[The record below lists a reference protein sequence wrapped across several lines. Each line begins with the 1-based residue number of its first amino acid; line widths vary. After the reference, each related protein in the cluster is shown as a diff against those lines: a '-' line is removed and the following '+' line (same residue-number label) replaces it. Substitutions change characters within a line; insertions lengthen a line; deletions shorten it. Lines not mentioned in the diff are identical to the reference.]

1 MNRIPATAHAM
12 NRKQYAAFKRLIRD
26 SKDVVRD
33 EAPTVEPAN
42 RSRLAI
48 ARLMT
53 IGDEFPKYNPL
64 ETRKAAIFQLD
75 RISLQATVKFYGEDL
90 WGDVW
95 LNIGSTTIR
104 IDCRATTDELREALP
119 NLRDCRITAFPG
131 MWEFAF
137 GDKVTELPEIT
148 CEAVLTTAPRRFL
161 GGVVVTQEGWR
172 SSSANGEDVSVVDVI
187 DAIPYIEG
195 ELRLGAMAI
204 GTRYGDEVY
213 LAGQWSCP
221 AFSFRSV

>member
-64 ETRKAAIFQLD
+64 ETRKCVLFQLD
-75 RISLQATVKFYGEDL
+75 RLSLQATVRFIGENL

-104 IDCRATTDELREALP
+104 VDCRADTDELRKKLA
-119 NLRDCRITAFPG
+119 NLRDCRITAFPA

-137 GDKVTELPEIT
+137 GNDTRELPEIT
-148 CEAVLTTAPRRFL
+148 CEPVVTSTRPFL
-161 GGVVVTQEGWR
+161 GGCVVTQEGWR
-172 SSSANGEDVSVVDVI
+172 SATADGETASEVDVI
-187 DAIPYIEG
+187 DCIPYLEG
-195 ELRLGAMAI
+195 EVKLGAMAV
-204 GTRYGDEVY
+204 GTRYGDTIY
-213 LAGQWSCP
+213 LAGHWSCP
-221 AFSFRSV
+221 RATFRSI